1 MSPSTLGSLAMAA
14 AVPVSTTCGPTKTNS
29 MVVAVIAV
37 CAAVRIAWEVI
48 TAMAGE
54 TRSSTTTIAKGT
66 ALVEVVK
73 VVTALE
79 GNLVCEFEHDRGI
92 ATLSGLKAQIQVQIC
107 VDHSKFRLIHRQYEL
122 VDDCSVRR
130 ALEDKEAPIQILPWN
145 RH

>member
-1 MSPSTLGSLAMAA
+1 MFSPTLGSLAMAA
-14 AVPVSTTCGPTKTNS
+14 AVPVSMCPIKTNS
-29 MVVAVIAV
+29 MVVTVIAV

-54 TRSSTTTIAKGT
+54 TPSSTTTIAKGT

-73 VVTALE
+73 VLTALE
-79 GNLVCEFEHDRGI
+79 GNLVCEFEHDGGI
-92 ATLSGLKAQIQVQIC
+92 ATYSGLKAQIQVQTRL
-107 VDHSKFRLIHRQYEL
+107 DPSKFRLIHRLYEL